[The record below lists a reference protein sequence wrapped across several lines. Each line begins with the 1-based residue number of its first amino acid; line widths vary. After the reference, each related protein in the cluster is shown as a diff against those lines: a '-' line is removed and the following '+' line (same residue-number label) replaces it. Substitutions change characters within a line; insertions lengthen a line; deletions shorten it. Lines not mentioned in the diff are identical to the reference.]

1 MTSMEKFCHFWSI
14 FLLRKKVHTSDQ
26 IVRPKFFWWK
36 ISSKK
41 NSTDI
46 GIKISRSRRIFKR
59 DWILSPSW
67 PHIKCL
73 DFTPPPP
80 PPHCPSSFWK
90 IYPFCPEPALLFR
103 ALLLFVRITKKH
115 SHAHKFNIYE
125 LLKEIKWYITPSSV
139 SKICFFQKKLGDLA
153 HIYRFPHQLKV
164 QWAKVPNSSHIS
176 CEEKEI

>member
-41 NSTDI
+41 SSTDI

-90 IYPFCPEPALLFR
+90 IYPFCPEPALLFG
-103 ALLLFVRITKKH
+103 ALLLFVRITKKNTH
-115 SHAHKFNIYE
+115 THINSTFTNSWKKSSDTSHLA
-125 LLKEIKWYITPSSV
+125 V
-139 SKICFFQKKLGDLA
+139 SQ
-153 HIYRFPHQLKV
+153 RFASFRK
-164 QWAKVPNSSHIS
+164 N
-176 CEEKEI
+176 